1 MGASRVALRGLTLL
15 ASAIFIGCSGGSA
28 SDSAFTPQSG
38 NPARAQLVS
47 FNRPVVSIGVM
58 TTNLWHKDR
67 PIELRAVADLLRAD
81 PTTRPDFIL
90 CQEVV
95 FNRSSRLDNTAAVL
109 ASELGYYC
117 KGTKRTSDRE
127 GLAIV
132 SRYPF
137 VHYDVRHLEAQTSR
151 LLLGFNRVS
160 VMGEFMVP
168 GAGRVRVV
176 NVHFTNW
183 KFEKHVRTK
192 QLEETLEWIAARE
205 KSVPAAITFLGGDFN
220 AEPDSDE
227 MQMAANFKG
236 PRGMRFRSFN
246 DPQDP
251 SKGPPGNPKKRID
264 YILVAVAQHPPL
276 AFVDE
281 QLLWKDGVPRG
292 RHGDGKFH
300 LSDHVP
306 VLHRYMVGRPNL
318 TITRVE

>member
-1 MGASRVALRGLTLL
+1 MGASRVVCGLTFL
-15 ASAIFIGCSGGSA
+15 ASTLSLGCSGSSGSE
-28 SDSAFTPQSG
+28 SAFAPQRP
-38 NPARAQLVS
+38 NPTRAQLVS
-47 FNRPVVSIGVM
+47 FNRPVASIGVM

-67 PIELRAVADLLRAD
+67 PTELRAVADLLRAD
-81 PTTRPDFIL
+81 PTKNPDFIL

-95 FNRSSRLDNTAAVL
+95 FNRSGGEDNTAAVL
-109 ASELGYYC
+109 AKELGYYC

-127 GLAIV
+127 GVAIV

-137 VHYDVRHLEAQTSR
+137 VHYDARHLEAQTSR

-192 QLEETLEWIAARE
+192 QLEETLEWIAERE
-205 KSVPAAITFLGGDFN
+205 KSVPAGITFLGGDFN

-227 MQMAANFKG
+227 MQLVADFKG

-246 DPQDP
+246 DPEEP
-251 SKGPPGNPKKRID
+251 SKGSPGNPNKRID

-276 AFVDE
+276 AFAGE

-306 VLHRYMVGRPNL
+306 VLHRYTVGRPNV
-318 TITRVE
+318 TVTRVE